1 MATTPRAGIINLNFK
16 DVSEMAKNI
25 ADNDPW
31 KLGIDAAGKVLT
43 DRERY
48 IMYQRAL
55 ADAEK
60 RERPEDKT
68 AGELIGSGIE
78 TAGDALS
85 WLKDKWDRLDI
96 RSPFEETLTEG
107 TKTESPITETASEK
121 GSREMIGYKPN
132 QSPIETD
139 KYRTNLKAPGRANVE
154 PNDELSFGFNRD
166 VGQGEEN
173 ASPIIPFATGEQ
185 TPEQIGVKVDYGTSE
200 PKPDYTKLRSPFAMR
215 EKAEESEAVAPEK
228 AQESGSPFEATEV
241 AETKIKAPR
250 MSEMEA
256 WSEMNRLDPQRAAF
270 DYNRVKTEAD
280 KKKVEKEKTQSLLK
294 EVASD
299 FANFDPTDQA
309 SWTEA
314 RDRWIDI
321 NPNLASFIP
330 EQASQDAWDRI
341 QTQGGLG
348 KNVAP
353 KGEFAQRKYLEDQVK
368 QATFLSTTA
377 RASGKYDEADFYANK
392 ALTIQK
398 QLDGRTEETGKTV
411 DQILLE
417 YKADIDELL
426 KSTTKDD
433 KADTSVLFAK
443 ISGDIGEGAKL
454 TAVEAA
460 IDKKLEDKRLGR
472 STATDYSDSELKTQ
486 ADTYKQQATKLVEDK
501 PKILGAIQLIQ
512 KGINSGAAGMAS
524 KTLQGDVLAEAEIA
538 RYISGDEYAQWK
550 NKIRQAVKL
559 NPVVRAELV
568 ADLVNSLVNV
578 YNAQVIE
585 YNSNLKGNKYKMEL
599 TTLPLI
605 DKSGKSVKPA
615 GGSTPTVTKK
625 GKFTVKKRG

>member
-16 DVSEMAKNI
+16 DVSEMAQNI
-25 ADNDPW
+25 ANNDPW
-31 KLGIDAAGKVLT
+31 KTGIEAAGKVLT

-60 RERPEDKT
+60 RERPKDKT
-68 AGELIGSGIE
+68 IGDLVSG
-78 TAGDALS
+78 TGK
-85 WLKDKWDRLDI
+85 WLADKWNRLDI

-139 KYRTNLKAPGRANVE
+139 KYRTNLKAPAMADVE
-154 PNDELSFGFNRD
+154 PNDELSFGFNQD
-166 VGQGEEN
+166 VGQGEEK

-200 PKPDYTKLRSPFAMR
+200 PKTDYTKLRSPFAMR
-215 EKAEESEAVAPEK
+215 EKAEK

-299 FANFDPTDQA
+299 FANFDPTDQG

-353 KGEFAQRKYLEDQVK
+353 KGEFARRKYIEDQVK
-368 QATFLSTTA
+368 QATFLSATA
-377 RASGKYDEADFYANK
+377 RAANKTAEADFYANK
-392 ALTIQK
+392 ALTLQK
-398 QLDGRTEETGKTV
+398 GLDGIGGGDTKTV
-411 DQILLE
+411 DQIVEKYATEIKALE
-417 YKADIDELL
+417 KA
-426 KSTTKDD
+426 TTKDRI
-433 KADTSVLFAK
+433 ADTTALFST
-443 ISGDIGEGAKL
+443 ISKELGEGATLEAVKTAINDKL
-454 TAVEAA
+454 QKELEAKGGITQYSDDEQQKQAA
-460 IDKKLEDKRLGR
+460 IYDDLAKVLSENKAKVRSAISLIKK
-472 STATDYSDSELKTQ
+472 
-486 ADTYKQQATKLVEDK
+486 
-501 PKILGAIQLIQ
+501 KIPAGGARI
-512 KGINSGAAGMAS
+512 AA
-524 KTLQGDVLAEAEIA
+524 KTLQGDVLAESEFSSYKNSNPLNQALSNWA
-538 RYISGDEYAQWK
+538 NKFAGVSFISEQDAQ
-550 NKIRQAVKL
+550 N
-559 NPVVRAELV
+559 LV
-568 ADLVNSLVNV
+568 DALIET
-578 YNAQVIE
+578 YNASAGD
-585 YNSNLKGNKYKMEL
+585 YLKALRGNKYKDDTVEL
-599 TTLPLI
+599 LPAQRI
-605 DKSGKSVKPA
+605 FGASGKDKT